1 MRNEIPLDVDDWA
14 VFRLAQ
20 LREQREPAGLRIV
33 IDEDQRVTDLYIVR
47 EDGSVER
54 SPASFESKKAEK

>member
-1 MRNEIPLDVDDWA
+1 LRNEIHVDVDDWS

-33 IDEDQRVTDLYIVR
+33 IDEDRRVTDLYIVR
-47 EDGSVER
+47 ADGTIER
-54 SPASFESKKAEK
+54 QPER